1 MAVSAQQ
8 QLAAVI
14 EGLEAQRA
22 LLGDAVVDMALAPLR
37 ARLAALSAAP
47 TAEPVAELVAGLAVP
62 PAAPEQTLKQV
73 TVLFLDVVGSTALTQ
88 HLDPEDIHAVMDRA
102 LASCTA
108 IVEAHRGKVL
118 QYAGDSLLAVFGA
131 DGAQEDDAE
140 RAVHCGLALLAEG
153 RLQGEWVAQR
163 HGQAG
168 FDVRVGAHSGSVLLG
183 GGVDAA
189 GSIRGITVSIAARME
204 QSAPVGGLRISRDSF
219 AQVRGVFDVTEDWV
233 TVKGIDEPL
242 RSYLVHGAKPRA
254 FRVAARG
261 IEGVET
267 RMVGRDAELQLLQ
280 AAFERLHV
288 QRSLQVVTVAGD
300 AGVGK
305 SRLLSEFQGWAEAR
319 PEVFYLFQGRAHPQT
334 RSQPYGLLRDIIAR
348 RFQIAD
354 GDTMAQA
361 RDKMVQGVLP
371 WFANDGGDAG
381 AVDAEVAEAHAHLLG
396 HLIGLDFADSPH
408 LRGILDDARQIRS
421 RGFHAAAQLLRRVG
435 SSDGA
440 PIVLMA
446 EDLHWADDGSLD
458 FLEHLAEVSHEV
470 PMLLL
475 GLTRPA
481 LFERR
486 AGWIGADAG
495 HVRIDLRP
503 LDPHQS
509 RLLTDEMLKRLPQ
522 VPAGLRELVMRGAE
536 GNPFYMEELVKML
549 VDEGAIDTA
558 GEHWSVRPDKLLAAH
573 VPQTLTGVLQARL
586 DSLQLG
592 EKLALQ
598 DASVIGFVFW
608 DQALAALDVHAI
620 EALPALLRR
629 ELAVAHREASF
640 EGTREYAFKHQLLH
654 QVTYDTVLKPLRRA
668 LHAHV
673 ATWLAGLGGARAN
686 DFLGATAEHFQRA
699 DDHLQACD
707 YFARAAEQAAGRF
720 AHEAALAYIAQALAL
735 LGDADAAPTR
745 ELRWRLLDVR
755 ERVLDLRGQR
765 AEQQADISALQV
777 LADAMDDDL
786 RRGEVA
792 WRRSHVALRTADYRA
807 MEIAARQALA
817 LAVRA
822 GAAEL
827 GLRAQQRLSVALSLL
842 GDPAAGRVL
851 ALEGLAASRA
861 QGFQRVEGLFLNAL
875 WMMAMLQDDLV
886 GSLGMSQQL
895 LRFQRALGNR
905 QSEATALGN
914 LGIAW
919 LALGDHGEAHGPLH
933 AALQRYRAMGNRASE
948 AAPLSTLAKLALWQG
963 DPAMALTHAN
973 AALAITTAV
982 QDRFLSATALCTIG
996 EAELGLGHNGA
1007 AADAFERAQ
1016 ALGEAIGHGI
1026 RFEAAAGLARVD
1038 LARGDV
1044 GGALARVNRLLTDMA
1059 SGASLAGTDTLEVR
1073 LTCHQVLVRAA
1084 DARAADVLAIAHA
1097 ELQAR
1102 AATIT
1107 DPALQHSFMN
1117 GVPVHRQIIAAWARA
1132 RVAT

>member
-1 MAVSAQQ
+1 MSAQQ

-14 EGLEAQRA
+14 AGLEAQRA
-22 LLGDAVVDMALAPLR
+22 LLGDAVADMALAPLR
-37 ARLAALSAAP
+37 ARLAALSAAVESVQG
-47 TAEPVAELVAGLAVP
+47 TAP

-73 TVLFLDVVGSTALTQ
+73 TVLFLDVVGSTALTR
-88 HLDPEDIHAVMDRA
+88 HLDPEDIHAVMDRV
-102 LASCTA
+102 LTSSTA

-140 RAVHCGLALLAEG
+140 RAVHCGLALLAQG
-153 RLQGEWVAQR
+153 RVEGEWVAQR
-163 HGQAG
+163 HGQVG

-219 AQVRGVFDVTEDWV
+219 AQARGVFDVTEDWI

-242 RSYLVHGAKPRA
+242 RSYIVHGAKPRA
-254 FRVAARG
+254 FRDAARG

-267 RMVGRDAELQLLQ
+267 RMVGRDADLQLLQ
-280 AAFERLHV
+280 AAFERLHR
-288 QRSLQVVTVAGD
+288 QRSLQIVTVAGD

-319 PEVFYLFQGRAHPQT
+319 PEVFHLFQGRAHPQT

-348 RFQIAD
+348 WFQIAD

-361 RDKMVQGVLP
+361 RDKVVRGVLP
-371 WFANDGGDAG
+371 WFTGDERA
-381 AVDAEVAEAHAHLLG
+381 ADPELARAHAHLLG
-396 HLIGLDFADSPH
+396 HLIGLDFSDSPQ
-408 LRGILDDARQIRS
+408 LRGILDDTRQIRS

-435 SSDGA
+435 GSAGA

-458 FLEHLAEVSHEV
+458 FLEHLAEVSPDV
-470 PMLLL
+470 PMLLI

-486 AGWIGADAG
+486 AGWIGADVE

-558 GEHWSVRPDKLLAAH
+558 GEHWTVRPDKLLAAH

-586 DSLQLG
+586 DSLQPG
-592 EKLALQ
+592 EKLGLQ
-598 DASVIGFVFW
+598 DASVIGVVFW
-608 DQALAALDVHAI
+608 DQALAALDARAI
-620 EALPALLRR
+620 DALPALLRR
-629 ELAVAHREASF
+629 ELAVAHRESSF

-673 ATWLAGLGGARAN
+673 ATWLAGLGGARTN
-686 DFLGATAEHFQRA
+686 DFLAATAEHFQRA
-699 DDHLQACD
+699 GDRPQACN

-720 AHEAALAYIAQALAL
+720 AHEAALANIAQALAL
-735 LGDADAAPTR
+735 LGEDDAAPAR

-777 LADAMDDDL
+777 LAEAMDDDQ

-792 WRRSHVALRTADYRA
+792 WRRSHLALRTADYRA
-807 MEIAARQALA
+807 MEVAARQALA
-817 LAVRA
+817 LAERA

-827 GLRAQQRLSVALSLL
+827 GLRAQQRLSVALAML
-842 GDPAAGRVL
+842 GDPAAGRLL

-875 WMMAMLQDDLV
+875 WMMAMIQDDLV
-886 GSLGMSQQL
+886 GSLVLIQQL
-895 LRFQRALGNR
+895 LSFQRALGNG
-905 QSEATALGN
+905 QSEAVALGN

-919 LALGDHGEAHGPLH
+919 LALGDHAQAQGPLNE
-933 AALQRYRAMGNRASE
+933 ALRRYRAMGNRASE

-963 DPAMALTHAN
+963 DLAMALTHAN
-973 AALAITTAV
+973 AALAISTAV
-982 QDRFLSATALCTIG
+982 QDRFLCANALCTIG
-996 EAELGLGHNGA
+996 AAELGLGHDGA
-1007 AADAFERAQ
+1007 AAGAFERAQ

-1026 RFEAAAGLARVD
+1026 RFEAAAGLARVA

-1044 GGALARVNRLLTDMA
+1044 GGALASVDRLLAHMA
-1059 SGASLAGTDTLEVR
+1059 GGASLAGTDTLEVR
-1073 LTCHQVLVRAA
+1073 LTCHQVLARAA
-1084 DARAADVLAIAHA
+1084 DARAAAVLATAHA

-1107 DPALQHSFMN
+1107 DPALRHSFVN
-1117 GVPVHRQIIAAWARA
+1117 GVPVHRQIIAAWGQ
-1132 RVAT
+1132 VPT